1 MAVHELTTVELD
13 TVCGGSKYYSKSKL
27 EIEVNVVKVDQN
39 QSNYTKVVFSK
50 NTDASNNQL
59 VTIGSVG

>member
-1 MAVHELTTVELD
+1 MAVYELTAVELE
-13 TVCGGSKYYSKSKL
+13 TVCGGGKYGRSKL
-27 EIEVNVVKVDQN
+27 EIEVNVVKVNQE

-50 NTDASNNQL
+50 QTDASNNQL

>member
-1 MAVHELTTVELD
+1 MAIHELTTVELE
-13 TVCGGSKYYSKSKL
+13 TVCGGGRYKPSL
-27 EIEVNVVKVDQN
+27 EIEVNVVKIKQD

-50 NTDASNNQL
+50 GVDASNNQL